1 MNQPAWPRRLTL
13 AASLA
18 ALLVGNFYLR
28 HRLEDSHT
36 YLFSFLE
43 YFYAKQIPIIFGQLP
58 TWRLFLPLRE
68 LTGSWCTTTLLL
80 TYKVE
85 RLLTPGGAWELYNA
99 LSILVAFGT
108 SWLLFRSAVFSLT
121 LAICIGFGTQFYHAY
136 AVSGGISSYLVVMYH
151 MLLLASAV
159 QVVRGERPR
168 TAWWLALAAS
178 LALNVLGYEGW
189 LDVLVL
195 VWVASPFVYIGL
207 RRLERPAEAR
217 RLVWLT
223 VVMTL
228 VGIAYV
234 VVKAK
239 LGYGQTQGS
248 ESDVVF
254 NYQSLLPVIDDFVA
268 NVFTHTY
275 LSVSNFLPPVL
286 VGSSAFYWLGPE
298 ALVSAQHK
306 YHEPFTYLVI
316 MNQVFFWR
324 FYAGAA
330 FAIVVYAL
338 YATAVRAWQRPSAW
352 TMALGVFLM
361 MILVGAP
368 THTLIKFRPMNSEPV
383 MTYHVTVGVLGMS
396 LVIAW
401 LLTSAWQQWHNRR
414 LAALVI
420 GAVWAT
426 IFYGALARP
435 PYLSHMAAQSGL
447 GNSLYPNPMR
457 ALIGKLGGTY
467 TVPRGLLLYRLMPY
481 QPDDDLGRARA
492 LLADL
497 PLTLPPVEQ
506 WTAAGTGVSLTRL
519 EGGGIEVA
527 GDATQIGYQMLS
539 PVIPVQPATRHLLRV
554 RFEVRQGRVCAG
566 VLTGDQQRW
575 VVPADGTTVEYA
587 FDSGDLNGVRVV
599 LTNCY
604 IQDLGNPRSKFRLDG
619 GSYAAVVAQP

>member
-1 MNQPAWPRRLTL
+1 MNQAAWSRRLTL
-13 AASLA
+13 ATSLG
-18 ALLVGNFYLR
+18 ALLLGNFYLR

-58 TWRLFLPLRE
+58 LWRLFLPLRE

-85 RLLTPGGAWELYNA
+85 RVLTPGGAWELYNA

-159 QVVRGERPR
+159 QVVRGDRPR
-168 TAWWLALAAS
+168 AAWWLALAAS

-195 VWVASPFVYIGL
+195 VWVASPFVYLGL
-207 RRLERPAEAR
+207 RRLERHAEAA
-217 RLVWLT
+217 RLVRVT

-254 NYQSLLPVIDDFVA
+254 NYQSLLPVVDDLVA

-275 LSVSNFLPPVL
+275 LSVSNFLPPAL

-338 YATAVRAWQRPSAW
+338 YATASRAWQRPSAW

-447 GNSLYPNPMR
+447 GNGLYPNPMR
-457 ALIGKLGGTY
+457 TLIEKTGGTY
-467 TVPRGLLLYRLMPY
+467 RQPRGLLLYQLMPY
-481 QPDDDLGRARA
+481 QPDEKIGSARG
-492 LLADL
+492 LLAAL
-497 PLTLPPVEQ
+497 PLRLPPVEQ
-506 WTAAGTGVSLTRL
+506 WTVAGKGVSMTRL
-519 EGGGIEVA
+519 AGGGLEVA
-527 GDATQIGYQMLS
+527 GDATQVGYQVIS
-539 PVIPVQPATRHLLRV
+539 PVIPVRPSKQYLVRV
-554 RFEVRQGRVCAG
+554 RFEVNQGRVCAG
-566 VLTGDQQRW
+566 VLSGDQQRW
-575 VVPADGTTVEYA
+575 IVAADGATAEYA
-587 FDSGDLNGVRVV
+587 FDSANLDGVRLV

-604 IQDLGNPRSKFRLDG
+604 LQDTGNSKSRFRLFG
-619 GSYAAVVAQP
+619 GSYAAIVGQP